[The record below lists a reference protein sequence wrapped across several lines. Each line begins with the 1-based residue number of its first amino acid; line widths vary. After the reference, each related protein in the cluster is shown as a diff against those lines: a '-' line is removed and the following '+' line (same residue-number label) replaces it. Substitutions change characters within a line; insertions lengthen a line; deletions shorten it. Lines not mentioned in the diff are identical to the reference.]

1 MRTISLVLAMVA
13 ALLLA
18 FLAIAA
24 RADDGPPPGHARAA
38 LLSCRAIQAA

>member
-1 MRTISLVLAMVA
+1 MRTVSLVLAMVA

-24 RADDGPPPGHARAA
+24 RAADPPAAASIHYGKGELTAR
-38 LLSCRAIQAA
+38 

>member
-1 MRTISLVLAMVA
+1 MRPISVVLAMVA

-24 RADDGPPPGHARAA
+24 RAAGPPPSTPLASPVPLAA
-38 LLSCRAIQAA
+38 PAGSV